1 MELLCFDEKNRAYLR
16 AHRKSIH
23 ALNVFPVKSHQ
34 LKFWF
39 YWNNRILPTKL
50 SLQNSFQNVSNC
62 CRDITSSSEED
73 QTEDAFLKVRRA
85 QPEKWKLWVLFYY
98 PPNKIVKL
106 QQIFHQNSRVL
117 IRRCRGSTK
126 QPEKWILGSHM
137 WIIVLLLPTRNLK
150 PFKTYLLNAFRL
162 DKKRTFK
169 KTTGHCSYVVRPFI
183 LFLME

>member
-1 MELLCFDEKNRAYLR
+1 MCQTVAGTLPRPRKKIRLR
-16 AHRKSIH
+16 MPSSRFGERNLRNGNCESFSTIHTKKS
-23 ALNVFPVKSHQ
+23 
-34 LKFWF
+34 
-39 YWNNRILPTKL
+39 
-50 SLQNSFQNVSNC
+50 SNC
-62 CRDITSSSEED
+62 NRYFIKTHAFWY
-73 QTEDAFLKVRRA
+73 EDAEDYFF
-85 QPEKWKLWVLFYY
+85 Q
-98 PPNKIVKL
+98 
-106 QQIFHQNSRVL
+106 
-117 IRRCRGSTK
+117 GSTK